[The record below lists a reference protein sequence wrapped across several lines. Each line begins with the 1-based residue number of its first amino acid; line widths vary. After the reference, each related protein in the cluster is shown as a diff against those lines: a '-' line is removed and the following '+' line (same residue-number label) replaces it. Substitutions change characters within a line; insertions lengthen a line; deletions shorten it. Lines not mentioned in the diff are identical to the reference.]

1 MCTEPGW
8 IPPAMMARGLGR
20 IAQALPRRRS
30 GFRAKQVVADMRPSF
45 AIESAQF
52 ALQVQAP
59 DRRVDGFDIA
69 LLGQAVGNRLQHP
82 SATSGPWKGPW
93 ALIAEGWEPDMP
105 AAQSRVQSPF
115 SPASGLT
122 THSIRVVS
130 PRLRAD
136 EAEVTR
142 HGGILT
148 GFPVLSLHLPPGSA

>member
-1 MCTEPGW
+1 
-8 IPPAMMARGLGR
+8 
-20 IAQALPRRRS
+20 
-30 GFRAKQVVADMRPSF
+30 MRPSF

-82 SATSGPWKGPW
+82 FGHQRSVEGALG
-93 ALIAEGWEPDMP
+93 LIAEGWEPDMP

-130 PRLRAD
+130 PRQGRMRQRLRGMA
-136 EAEVTR
+136 ASSR
-142 HGGILT
+142 